1 MCLLPS
7 FHFFA
12 VQVKAAATND
22 EGDNGFNVFDPV
34 TKTTFFA
41 WKDDIHPAASWES
54 HIGRKIERLSVVVF
68 WEVDEDKLAAFE
80 KYCRDIINKTYADS
94 DEEEDAEGTVS
105 KKRKKQ

>member
-7 FHFFA
+7 FHCFA
-12 VQVKAAATND
+12 VEVKAAAADD
-22 EGDNGFNVFDPV
+22 EGDSGFDVSDPA
-34 TKTTFFA
+34 TKTNFFA
-41 WKDDIHPAASWES
+41 SRDDMYPVASWES

-105 KKRKKQ
+105 KKRKK